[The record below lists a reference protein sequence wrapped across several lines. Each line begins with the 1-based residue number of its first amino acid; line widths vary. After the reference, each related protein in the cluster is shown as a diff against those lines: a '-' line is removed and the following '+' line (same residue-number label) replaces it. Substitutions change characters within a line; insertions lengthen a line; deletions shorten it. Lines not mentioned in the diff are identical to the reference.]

1 MLTVGTT
8 KLPLKLVLYS
18 MITLHVLHDYIS
30 VEFGATKVW
39 CQGFKHTHG
48 AVVMREGSVS
58 NEVTSSKA
66 CKLKVTI
73 LLPVTLWPEICH
85 LRSLRS
91 FPTDNRW

>member
-1 MLTVGTT
+1 MYYTIMYQLS
-8 KLPLKLVLYS
+8 LVRQK
-18 MITLHVLHDYIS
+18 
-30 VEFGATKVW
+30 FGA
-39 CQGFKHTHG
+39 QGFKHTHG

-73 LLPVTLWPEICH
+73 LLPVTLRPEICH
-85 LRSLRS
+85 LSSVRS